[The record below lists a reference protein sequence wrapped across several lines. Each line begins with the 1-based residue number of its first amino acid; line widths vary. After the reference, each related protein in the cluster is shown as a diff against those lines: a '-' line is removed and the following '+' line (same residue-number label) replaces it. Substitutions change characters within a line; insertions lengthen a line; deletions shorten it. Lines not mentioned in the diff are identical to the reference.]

1 MKRLLFASFFLSLA
15 FFSHVSFSQVGIG
28 TENPSSNAVLELRS
42 PGNNQGFLVPRLT
55 TAQRT
60 ATAFTSVLSISE
72 KGLLVFDTDTN
83 KFYYWSGSAWVVIED
98 SVGTD
103 SQTLSFTPA
112 TSQLSISSG
121 NTITITGTAPGGTAG
136 GDLTGT
142 YPNPTIGNNAVT
154 TTKIND
160 GAVTAS
166 KLANT
171 GVTAGTYG
179 TATQVPQIIVDAQG
193 RITGVTLVTIAGI
206 APSGAAG
213 GDLAGT
219 YPNPTIAAN
228 AISSAEITDGSIT
241 SADIT
246 DGTIATADLANGSVT
261 AAKLANTTVTP
272 ATYGTATQVPQ
283 LTVDAQGRITGVV
296 NTTISG
302 VAPAGTAGGDL
313 TGTYPNPT
321 VANNAITS
329 AKITDGTIATA
340 DLADGSVTALKLAN
354 TAVTSGS
361 YGTATQVPALTVDAQ
376 GRITGAVNTTIAG
389 TTPGGAAG
397 GDLTGTYP
405 NPTVAA
411 NAISS
416 AEITDGSITSADI
429 TDGTIA
435 TADLANASVT
445 AAKLA
450 NTTVTAAT
458 YGTATQVPQLTVD
471 AQGRIT
477 GVVNTAISGVAPAGA
492 AGGDLTGTYP
502 NPTVANSTITSA
514 KITDGTIATADL
526 ADGSVTALKLANT
539 TVTAATYGTATQVP
553 QLTVDA
559 QGRITGV
566 VNTTISGVAPAG
578 TAGGD
583 LTGTYPNPTVANSTI
598 TSAKITDGTIAT
610 ADLADGSVT
619 ALKLANTTVTAAT
632 YGTATQVP
640 QLTVDAQGR
649 ITGVVNTTISGVA
662 PAGTAGGDL
671 TGTYPNPT
679 VAANAITSAKII
691 DGTIATGDL
700 ADASVTDVKISAVA
714 PAKITAGGATIGQ
727 VLKWN
732 GTNWTPQADAGSVT
746 SITAGTGLTGGTIT
760 TTGTIALAN
769 TGTAGTY
776 GSATQVPVLTTDAQG
791 RVTAVTNT
799 TIAGTAPG
807 GTAGGDLNG
816 TYPNP
821 TVDGI
826 QGRSI
831 AATAPATGQVLEWD
845 GTNWTPATDDI
856 GSLTLPYAATQS
868 SATTLF
874 SLTNQGTA
882 RAGLFAVDNPA
893 NNTPA
898 LSVTTNGGG
907 FAFVGSGV
915 TFGVAGTSSAQN
927 GIAGYFA
934 NTADRGYG
942 VFGGLSTAGTS
953 STGALGATYLNDGTY
968 FGVGVMANGSSYGV
982 RATGGNY
989 GGYFAN
995 TAGDLQAILA
1005 GNSNGV
1011 WARSDQDFGTGV
1023 SGIGGGL
1030 TSTGV
1035 YGSGVQYGV
1044 SGNSVDVNGSGVYGV
1059 HIASTGT
1066 AAGVQGETSSTS
1078 ANASGVTGVVL
1089 STAAGG
1095 SSSGVRGINNSTTG
1109 LGIGVYG
1116 YQAGSGWG
1124 VYGTVGNTATGYA
1137 GYFSGRVNVT
1147 GALSKGSGTFKI
1159 DHPLD
1164 PTNKYLYHSFVE
1176 SPDMKNIYDGV
1187 VVLDENGQ
1195 AEITLPDWF
1204 GALNK
1209 DYRYQLTCIGGFAQV
1224 YISQEVRNNR
1234 FSIAGGTPGL
1244 KVSWQLTGIR
1254 KDPYAE
1260 KNRVKVEEDKPAN
1273 ERGKYLYPEAY
1284 GQPKS
1289 MGVDYSALMQGQ
1301 GGTTPAA
1308 TVSTEAMEEIKRK
1321 DEKLKKVPAQVKGG
1335 KDVMPVA
1342 PLKP

>member
-1 MKRLLFASFFLSLA
+1 MKRLLFASFLVSLA
-15 FFSHVSFSQVGIG
+15 FLPHILFSQVGIG
-28 TENPSSNAVLELRS
+28 TETPSSNAVLELRS

-60 ATAFTSVLSISE
+60 ATTFTSVLSVTE

-83 KFYYWSGSAWVVIED
+83 KFYYWSGTAWVVIED

-121 NTITITGTAPGGTAG
+121 NTITIAGTAPGGTAG

-142 YPNPTIGNNAVT
+142 YPNPTIANNAVT
-154 TTKIND
+154 TGKITD
-160 GAVTAS
+160 GAVTAT

-171 GVTAGTYG
+171 AVTAGTYG
-179 TATQVPQIIVDAQG
+179 TATQVPQIVVDAQG

-213 GDLAGT
+213 GDLTGT
-219 YPNPTIAAN
+219 YPNPTVAAN
-228 AISSAEITDGSIT
+228 AISSAEITDGSIA

-246 DGTIATADLANGSVT
+246 DGTIATADLANGAVT
-261 AAKLANTTVTP
+261 AAKLANTAVTP

-329 AKITDGTIATA
+329 AKITDGTIAAA

-354 TAVTSGS
+354 TTVTSGT

-376 GRITGAVNTTIAG
+376 GRITGVVNTTITG
-389 TTPGGAAG
+389 TAPGGAAG

-416 AEITDGSITSADI
+416 AEITDGSITTADI

-435 TADLANASVT
+435 TADLANGSVT
-445 AAKLA
+445 AA
-450 NTTVTAAT
+450 
-458 YGTATQVPQLTVD
+458 
-471 AQGRIT
+471 
-477 GVVNTAISGVAPAGA
+477 
-492 AGGDLTGTYP
+492 
-502 NPTVANSTITSA
+502 
-514 KITDGTIATADL
+514 
-526 ADGSVTALKLANT
+526 KLANT

-583 LTGTYPNPTVANSTI
+583 LTGTYPNPTVANNAV
-598 TSAKITDGTIAT
+598 TSAKIADGTIAT

-679 VAANAITSAKII
+679 VAANAITSAKIT

-700 ADASVTDVKISAVA
+700 ADASVTDVKIAAVA
-714 PAKITAGGATIGQ
+714 PSKITAGGATTGQ

-732 GTNWTPQADAGSVT
+732 GTNWAPQADAGSVT

-776 GSATQVPVLTTDAQG
+776 GSATQVPVFTTDAQG

-799 TIAGTAPG
+799 MITGTAPG
-807 GTAGGDLNG
+807 GASGGDLNG
-816 TYPNP
+816 TYPDP
-821 TVDGI
+821 TVDGL
-826 QGRSI
+826 QGR
-831 AATAPATGQVLEWD
+831 AVAPTAPTTGQVLEWN
-845 GTNWTPATDDI
+845 GTAWAPSTDDSGTI
-856 GSLTLPYAATQS
+856 VLPYSATQT

-874 SLTNQGTA
+874 SLTNQGTGRVA
-882 RAGLFAVDNPA
+882 QFTFDNPA
-893 NNTPA
+893 SNTPA
-898 LSVTTNGGG
+898 MSVSTNGGG
-907 FAFVGSGV
+907 FAVVGGGV
-915 TFGVAGTSSAQN
+915 TFGVAGTSTAQN
-927 GIAGYFA
+927 GVAGYFL
-934 NTADRGYG
+934 NSADRGFG
-942 VFGGLSTAGTS
+942 VLAGLQTAGTA

-968 FGVGVMANGSSYGV
+968 FGVGVLANGSSYGI
-982 RATGGNY
+982 RSTGGTY
-989 GGYFAN
+989 GGYFQN
-995 TAGDLQAILA
+995 TAGDLTAILA

-1044 SGNSVDVNGSGVYGV
+1044 SGNTLDVNGSGVYGV
-1059 HIASTGT
+1059 HLAGTGT
-1066 AAGVQGETSSTS
+1066 AAGVHGETSSTS

-1089 STAAGG
+1089 STSAGG

-1109 LGIGVYG
+1109 SGIGVYG

-1124 VYGTVGNTATGYA
+1124 VYGSVGNALGYA

-1187 VVLDENGQ
+1187 VVLDANGQ
-1195 AEITLPDWF
+1195 AEITLPEWF

-1224 YISQEVRNNR
+1224 YISKEVANNR

-1260 KNRVKVEEDKPAN
+1260 KNRVQVEENKPEN

-1284 GQPKS
+1284 GLPKS
-1289 MGVDYSALMQGQ
+1289 MGVDYNALMQN
-1301 GGTTPAA
+1301 GTMPSTSVSPAA
-1308 TVSTEAMEEIKRK
+1308 MEDIKRK
-1321 DEKLKKVPAQVKGG
+1321 DEKLRKAPAQTKGG
-1335 KDVMPVA
+1335 KEIIPPT

>member
-15 FFSHVSFSQVGIG
+15 FSSHVSFSQVGIG
-28 TENPSSNAVLELRS
+28 TETPSSHAVLELRS
-42 PGNNQGFLVPRLT
+42 PTGNQGFLVPRLS

-60 ATAFTSVLSISE
+60 AAAFTSALSVNE
-72 KGLLVFDTDTN
+72 TGLLVFDTDTN
-83 KFYYWSGSAWVVIED
+83 KFYYWGGTGWVVIED

-103 SQTLSFTPA
+103 NQTLSFAAGTG
-112 TSQLSISSG
+112 QLSISSG
-121 NTITITGTAPGGTAG
+121 NTITISGTAPGGTAG
-136 GDLTGT
+136 GDLTGS
-142 YPNPTIGNNAVT
+142 YPNPTIANNAVT
-154 TTKIND
+154 SAKIND
-160 GAVTAS
+160 GAVTAT

-171 GVTAGTYG
+171 AVTAGTYG

-213 GDLAGT
+213 GDLTGT
-219 YPNPTIAAN
+219 YPNPTVAAN

-246 DGTIATADLANGSVT
+246 DATIATADLANGSVT
-261 AAKLANTTVTP
+261 ATKLANTTVTAATYGTATQVPQLTVDAQGRITSVVNTTIAGVAPAGAAGGDLTGTYPNPTVAANAISSTEITDGTITSSDITDGTIATADLANASVTAAKLANTAVTP

-321 VANNAITS
+321 VANSAITS
-329 AKITDGTIATA
+329 AKITDGTIASA

-354 TAVTSGS
+354 TAVT
-361 YGTATQVPALTVDAQ
+361 P
-376 GRITGAVNTTIAG
+376 
-389 TTPGGAAG
+389 
-397 GDLTGTYP
+397 
-405 NPTVAA
+405 
-411 NAISS
+411 
-416 AEITDGSITSADI
+416 
-429 TDGTIA
+429 
-435 TADLANASVT
+435 
-445 AAKLA
+445 
-450 NTTVTAAT
+450 
-458 YGTATQVPQLTVD
+458 
-471 AQGRIT
+471 
-477 GVVNTAISGVAPAGA
+477 
-492 AGGDLTGTYP
+492 
-502 NPTVANSTITSA
+502 
-514 KITDGTIATADL
+514 
-526 ADGSVTALKLANT
+526 
-539 TVTAATYGTATQVP
+539 
-553 QLTVDA
+553 
-559 QGRITGV
+559 
-566 VNTTISGVAPAG
+566 
-578 TAGGD
+578 
-583 LTGTYPNPTVANSTI
+583 
-598 TSAKITDGTIAT
+598 
-610 ADLADGSVT
+610 
-619 ALKLANTTVTAAT
+619 AT

-679 VAANAITSAKII
+679 VAANAITSAKIV

-700 ADASVTDVKISAVA
+700 ADASITDLKISAVA
-714 PAKITAGGATIGQ
+714 PSKITAGGATTGQ

-732 GTNWTPQADAGSVT
+732 GTNWAPQGDAGSVT

-776 GSATQVPVLTTDAQG
+776 GSATQVPVFTTDTQG

-807 GTAGGDLNG
+807 GTAAGDLNG
-816 TYPNP
+816 TYPSP

-826 QGRSI
+826 QGRAV
-831 AATAPATGQVLEWD
+831 AATAPTTGQVLEWD
-845 GTNWTPATDDI
+845 GTNWTPSTDDI
-856 GSLTLPYAATQS
+856 GSLTLPYAATQTS
-868 SATTLF
+868 TSTLF
-874 SLTNQGTA
+874 NLTNQGTA

-898 LSVTTNGGG
+898 LSATTNGGG
-907 FAFVGSGV
+907 FALVGSGV
-915 TFGVAGTSSAQN
+915 TFGVAGASTAQN

-942 VFGGLSTAGTS
+942 VFGGLSTAGTA

-982 RATGGNY
+982 RATGGTY
-989 GGYFAN
+989 GGYFLN
-995 TAGDLQAILA
+995 SAGDLTAILA

-1089 STAAGG
+1089 STSAGG

-1124 VYGTVGNTATGYA
+1124 VYGTVGNTLTGYA

-1260 KNRVKVEEDKPAN
+1260 KNRVKVEEDKPSS

-1289 MGVDYSALMQGQ
+1289 MGVDYNALMQGQ
-1301 GGTTPAA
+1301 GGTTPA
-1308 TVSTEAMEEIKRK
+1308 TTGSSEAMEEIKRK
-1321 DEKLKKVPAQVKGG
+1321 DEKVKKVPVQTNKG
-1335 KDVMPVA
+1335 KDAAPVV

>member
-1 MKRLLFASFFLSLA
+1 MKRSFLTLFPVALILTCSSVFA
-15 FFSHVSFSQVGIG
+15 QVGIG
-28 TENPSSNAVLELRS
+28 TENPSTSAVLELRS

-60 ATAFTSVLSISE
+60 ATAFISVLSATE

-83 KFYYWSGSAWVVIED
+83 KFYYWSGTVWVVIED

-103 SQTLSFTPA
+103 SQTLSFAPA
-112 TSQLSISSG
+112 TGQLSISSG

-142 YPNPTIGNNAVT
+142 YPNPTLANNAVT
-154 TTKIND
+154 TAKIND
-160 GAVTAS
+160 GAVTAT

-171 GVTAGTYG
+171 TVTAGTYG

-213 GDLAGT
+213 GDLTGT
-219 YPNPTIAAN
+219 YPNPTVAAN
-228 AISSAEITDGSIT
+228 AISSAEITDGSVT

-246 DGTIATADLANGSVT
+246 DGTVATADLANGSVT
-261 AAKLANTTVTP
+261 AAKLANTAVTP

-296 NTTISG
+296 NTPISG
-302 VAPAGTAGGDL
+302 IAPAGTAGGDL
-313 TGTYPNPT
+313 SGTYPNPT

-329 AKITDGTIATA
+329 AKIADGTVAAA

-354 TAVTSGS
+354 TTVTSGT

-376 GRITGAVNTTIAG
+376 GRITGVVNTTITG
-389 TTPGGAAG
+389 TAPGGAAG

-411 NAISS
+411 NAIAS
-416 AEITDGSITSADI
+416 AEITDGSVTSADI

-435 TADLANASVT
+435 TADLANGSVT
-445 AAKLA
+445 AA
-450 NTTVTAAT
+450 
-458 YGTATQVPQLTVD
+458 
-471 AQGRIT
+471 
-477 GVVNTAISGVAPAGA
+477 
-492 AGGDLTGTYP
+492 
-502 NPTVANSTITSA
+502 
-514 KITDGTIATADL
+514 
-526 ADGSVTALKLANT
+526 
-539 TVTAATYGTATQVP
+539 
-553 QLTVDA
+553 
-559 QGRITGV
+559 
-566 VNTTISGVAPAG
+566 
-578 TAGGD
+578 
-583 LTGTYPNPTVANSTI
+583 
-598 TSAKITDGTIAT
+598 
-610 ADLADGSVT
+610 
-619 ALKLANTTVTAAT
+619 KLANTTVTAAT

-679 VAANAITSAKII
+679 VAANAITSAKIT

-700 ADASVTDVKISAVA
+700 ADASVTDIKISAVA
-714 PAKITAGGATIGQ
+714 PSKITAGGATTGQ

-732 GTNWTPQADAGSVT
+732 GTNWAPQADAGSVT

-776 GSATQVPVLTTDAQG
+776 GSATQVPVFTTDAQG

-799 TIAGTAPG
+799 TITGTAPG
-807 GTAGGDLNG
+807 GASGGDLNG
-816 TYPNP
+816 TYPDP
-821 TVDGI
+821 TVDGL
-826 QGRSI
+826 QGRAV
-831 AATAPATGQVLEWD
+831 AATAPTTGQVLEWN
-845 GTNWTPATDDI
+845 GTAWTPSTDDVGTI
-856 GSLTLPYAATQS
+856 VLPYSATQT

-874 SLTNQGTA
+874 SLTNQGTG
-882 RAGLFAVDNPA
+882 RAAQFTFDNPA
-893 NNTPA
+893 SNTPA
-898 LSVTTNGGG
+898 MSVSTNGGG
-907 FAFVGSGV
+907 FALVGGGV
-915 TFGVAGTSSAQN
+915 TFGIAGTSTAQN
-927 GIAGYFA
+927 GAAGYFL
-934 NTADRGYG
+934 NSADRGFG
-942 VFGGLSTAGTS
+942 VLGGLQTAGTA

-968 FGVGVMANGSSYGV
+968 FGVGVLANGSSYGI
-982 RATGGNY
+982 RSTGGSY
-989 GGYFAN
+989 GGYFLN
-995 TAGDLQAILA
+995 TAGDLTAILS
-1005 GNSNGV
+1005 GNGNGV

-1023 SGIGGGL
+1023 SGIGAGL

-1035 YGSGVQYGV
+1035 YGSGEQYGV
-1044 SGNSVDVNGSGVYGV
+1044 SGNSLNGSGVYGV
-1059 HIASTGT
+1059 HTSPSGT
-1066 AAGVQGETSSTS
+1066 TAGVQGETNSTA

-1089 STAAGG
+1089 STSAGG

-1109 LGIGVYG
+1109 SGIGVYG

-1124 VYGTVGNTATGYA
+1124 VYGSVGNALGYA

-1195 AEITLPDWF
+1195 AEISLPDWF

-1224 YISQEVRNNR
+1224 YISKEVANNK

-1260 KNRVKVEEDKPAN
+1260 KNRVKVEEDKPEN

-1284 GQPKS
+1284 GLPKS
-1289 MGVDYSALMQGQ
+1289 MSVDYNTLMQN
-1301 GGTTPAA
+1301 GTTPSTSVSPAA
-1308 TVSTEAMEEIKRK
+1308 IEEIKRK
-1321 DEKLKKVPAQVKGG
+1321 DEKLRKAPVQAKGG
-1335 KDVMPVA
+1335 KESIPVA

>member
-15 FFSHVSFSQVGIG
+15 FLPNVLFSQVGIG
-28 TENPSSNAVLELRS
+28 TETPSSSAVLELQS
-42 PGNNQGFLVPRLT
+42 PGNNQGFLVPRLS

-60 ATAFTSVLSISE
+60 ATAFTSALTANE

-83 KFYYWSGSAWVVIED
+83 KFYYWGGTAWVVIED

-103 SQTLSFTPA
+103 SQTLSFTPG
-112 TSQLSISSG
+112 TGQLAISSG
-121 NTITITGTAPGGTAG
+121 NTVTITGTAPGGTAG
-136 GDLTGT
+136 GDLTGA
-142 YPNPTIGNNAVT
+142 YPNPTIANNAVT
-154 TTKIND
+154 AAKIND

-171 GVTAGTYG
+171 AVTAGTYG

-213 GDLAGT
+213 GDLTGT
-219 YPNPTIAAN
+219 YPNPTVAAN
-228 AISSAEITDGSIT
+228 AIASAEITDGSIT

-261 AAKLANTTVTP
+261 AAKLANTAVTP
-272 ATYGTATQVPQ
+272 ATYGTATQVPT

-296 NTTISG
+296 NTTI
-302 VAPAGTAGGDL
+302 AGTAPGGAAGGDL

-321 VANNAITS
+321 VSNNAVTS
-329 AKITDGTIATA
+329 AKIADGTIVAA

-376 GRITGAVNTTIAG
+376 GRITGVVNTTITG
-389 TTPGGAAG
+389 TAPGGAAG

-450 NTTVTAAT
+450 NTTVTLGT

-477 GVVNTAISGVAPAGA
+477 GVVNTTIAGTAPGGA

-502 NPTVANSTITSA
+502 NPTVAANAITSA

-539 TVTAATYGTATQVP
+539 TVTSGTYGTATQVP
-553 QLTVDA
+553 QVTVDA

-566 VNTTISGVAPAG
+566 VNTTIAG
-578 TAGGD
+578 TAPGG
-583 LTGTYPNPTVANSTI
+583 A
-598 TSAKITDGTIAT
+598 
-610 ADLADGSVT
+610 
-619 ALKLANTTVTAAT
+619 
-632 YGTATQVP
+632 
-640 QLTVDAQGR
+640 
-649 ITGVVNTTISGVA
+649 
-662 PAGTAGGDL
+662 AGGDL

-714 PAKITAGGATIGQ
+714 PSKITSGGATTGQ

-732 GTNWTPQADAGSVT
+732 GTNWVPQADAGSVT

-760 TTGTIALAN
+760 TTGTISLAN

-776 GSATQVPVLTTDAQG
+776 GSATQVPVFTTDAQG

-807 GTAGGDLNG
+807 GAASGDLTG
-816 TYPNP
+816 TYPGP
-821 TVDGI
+821 TVGAL
-826 QGRSI
+826 QGRSV
-831 AATAPATGQVLEWD
+831 ATTAPTSGQVLEWN
-845 GTNWTPATDDI
+845 GTSWTPSTDDVGTI
-856 GSLTLPYAATQS
+856 VLPYAATQT
-868 SATTLF
+868 SASTLF
-874 SLTNQGTA
+874 SLTNQGTG
-882 RAGLFAVDNPA
+882 RAALLSVDNPA
-893 NNTPA
+893 SNIPA
-898 LSVTTNGGG
+898 LSASTNGGG
-907 FAFVGSGV
+907 FALVGSGV

-934 NTADRGYG
+934 NSSDRGYG
-942 VFGGLSTAGTS
+942 VFGGLSTAGTA
-953 STGALGATYLNDGTY
+953 STGALGTTYLNDGTY
-968 FGVGVMANGSSYGV
+968 FGVGVMGTGSSYGV
-982 RATGGNY
+982 KATGGTY
-989 GGYFAN
+989 GGYFQN
-995 TAGDLQAILA
+995 TAGDLTAILA
-1005 GNSNGV
+1005 GNGNGV

-1035 YGSGVQYGV
+1035 YGSGAQYGV
-1044 SGNSVDVNGSGVYGV
+1044 SGNSLDVNGSGVYGV
-1059 HIASTGT
+1059 HLAATGT
-1066 AAGVQGETSSTS
+1066 AAGVQGETSSTA

-1089 STAAGG
+1089 STSAGG

-1124 VYGTVGNTATGYA
+1124 VYGTVGNTALGYA

-1195 AEITLPDWF
+1195 AEITLPEWF

-1224 YISQEVRNNR
+1224 YISREVNNNR

-1260 KNRVKVEEDKPAN
+1260 KNRVKVEEDKPEN

-1284 GQPKS
+1284 GLPKS
-1289 MGVDYSALMQGQ
+1289 MGVDYNLTMQNGTIPSASVS
-1301 GGTTPAA
+1301 PAA
-1308 TVSTEAMEEIKRK
+1308 MEDIKRK
-1321 DEKLKKVPAQVKGG
+1321 DEKLRKAPVQAKGA
-1335 KDVMPVA
+1335 KESMPVV